1 MDENNVTYS
10 KEELAEMFEGVN
22 SNHLHLKGEAKKR
35 LKRVVTTTW
44 KINKTIGALELF
56 IKLHESEAIYMKQT
70 EWFKQFLDDADLSVN
85 EIKSKKPISYL
96 KHRQRIAMRDEQIE
110 MLETKLENVLEDND
124 LISKEDHK
132 EAMNELKENHNQ
144 KHLILNDKISKLQYE
159 LDMSKRDLENVRN
172 SKDQQI
178 QYYKT
183 QLDKLATEQ

>member
-44 KINKTIGALELF
+44 KINKTVGALELF
-56 IKLHESEAIYMKQT
+56 IKLYESESLYDEQN
-70 EWFKQFLDDADLSVN
+70 EWLKKYLDEKELSVN

-96 KHRQRIAMRDEQIE
+96 KHRSRMAMRDEQIE
-110 MLETKLENVLEDND
+110 MLENKLENVLEDND

-132 EAMNELKENHNQ
+132 EEINELKENHNQ
-144 KHLILNDKISKLQYE
+144 KHLMLNDKISKLQYE
-159 LDMSKRDLENVRN
+159 LDMSKRDLDNVRN
-172 SKDQQI
+172 AKDQQI

-183 QLDKLATEQ
+183 QLDKLATE